1 MAAADPA
8 AEDYDVLA
16 VGYLRERDIP
26 CLIEQIVEHLVDKK
40 PDDPTKAIADFL
52 ATLDESQR
60 KQFAAPGKP
69 VTSFTVSNGLAFN
82 NLLLMSDS
90 YKYSHYV
97 QYPKGTTT
105 VYSYFESRGGK
116 YPETVLFGLQYYM
129 KRYLEGVVVT
139 PEKIAEAKHIISSH
153 LPPSSPFNEAGWKR
167 IWEKHGGRLPIKI
180 KAVPEGTVVDTKNVL
195 FTMENTDEE
204 CFWLTNFLET
214 LLVQVWY
221 PMTVATHSRAC
232 KKIILN
238 GLRDTGNPDLI
249 DFKLQ
254 DFGFRGVSSVETA
267 GTGGAGHLVN
277 FLGTDTVAGLIVA
290 RDYYGAK
297 IEGAECPGYS
307 IPASEHST
315 ITAWGREGETKA
327 MENMLTQY
335 PGGLMACVS
344 DSYDIFKACK
354 EYWGGELKDKVLARD
369 GTLVVRPDSGEI
381 KETSVK
387 IHEILY
393 EQFGGTV
400 NEKGYKVLNDKVR
413 IIWGDGIDHESLGEI
428 VAHLKAN
435 KWAIDNMTYGSGGGL
450 LQKLHRDTQ
459 KCAFKCS
466 YAVVQGKEIDVFKQP
481 ITDPGKKSKKGKLSL
496 HKQPDGSW
504 ITKQGKEWEPATDE
518 LVDVFCDGK
527 ILKEWSFAEIKERA
541 KQGL

>member
-1 MAAADPA
+1 MAAAEA
-8 AEDYDVLA
+8 GAEDYDVLA

-60 KQFAAPGKP
+60 KQFSAPGKP
-69 VTSFTVSNGLAFN
+69 VTSFTIGNGLAFN

-116 YPETVLFGLQYYM
+116 YPKTVMFGLQYYM
-129 KRYLEGVVVT
+129 KKYLEGVVVT
-139 PEKIAEAKHIISSH
+139 PEKIAEAKYLIGSH
-153 LPPSSPFNEAGWKR
+153 LPPSSPFNEAGWMR
-167 IWEKHGGRLPIKI
+167 IWEKHGGRLPVKI

-232 KKIILN
+232 KQLILN
-238 GLRDTGNPDLI
+238 GLRETGNPDLI

-267 GTGGAGHLVN
+267 GTGGCGHLVN
-277 FLGTDTVAGLIVA
+277 FMGTDTVAGLIVA

-297 IEGAECPGYS
+297 IEGGECPGYS

-315 ITAWGREGETKA
+315 ITAWGREGETAA

-335 PGGLMACVS
+335 PTGMMACVS

-354 EYWGGELKDKVLARD
+354 DYWGGELKDKVLARD
-369 GTLVVRPDSGEI
+369 GVLVVRPDSGEI
-381 KETSVK
+381 KETSVR

-393 EQFGGTV
+393 ECFGGKE

-428 VAHLKAN
+428 IEHLKKN
-435 KWAIDNMTYGSGGGL
+435 KWAIDNMGYGSGGGL

-466 YAVVQGKEIDVFKQP
+466 YAVVKGKEIDVFKEP

-504 ITKQGKEWEPATDE
+504 ITKMGPDWDESTDQ

-527 ILKEWSFAEIKERA
+527 VLREYNFAEIKERA